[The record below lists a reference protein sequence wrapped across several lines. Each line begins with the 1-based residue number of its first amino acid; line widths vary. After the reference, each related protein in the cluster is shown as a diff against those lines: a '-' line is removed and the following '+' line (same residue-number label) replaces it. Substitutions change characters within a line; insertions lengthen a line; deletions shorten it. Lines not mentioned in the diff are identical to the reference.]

1 MLNFLFNPNGR
12 VSRREIWLYF
22 LLPSL
27 IAGAAANALDASLLM
42 SQTASGAKPGLAGVG
57 MFSLLVSLFFLW
69 PSIAVPVKRLHDR
82 NISGWWLLFMMA
94 GAIGLFLAAAWLLIG
109 DFFTLMAG
117 QAATGSVS
125 DAQMQAAMMRI
136 VSGRAPGDAMLLAAA
151 GFGVLIVQFVLLY
164 LLPGTDGDNDYG
176 CDPRRNGGAPQPTLD
191 TGRLAS
197 SERWGAAAERMNQQ
211 SAHFDISAPAA
222 NEEET
227 TVIRTMRQ
235 RDFAGFYGRASFGR
249 RSA

>member
-12 VSRREIWLYF
+12 VSRREIWLFF
-22 LLPSL
+22 LLPSV
-27 IAGAAANALDASLLM
+27 IAGAIANTLDASLLA

-57 MFSLLVSLFFLW
+57 VFSLLVSLFYLW

-82 NISGWWLLFMMA
+82 NISGWWLLFINA
-94 GAIGLFLAAAWLLIG
+94 AAIGLFLAAAWLLFG
-109 DFFTLMAG
+109 DVFAMLAS
-117 QAATGSVS
+117 QASAGSVS

-136 VSGRAPGDAMLLAAA
+136 VSGRAPGDAMLMAAA
-151 GFGVLIVQFVLLY
+151 GLGVLIVLFVMLY

-176 CDPRRNGGAPQPTLD
+176 CDPHRNGGEPQPTLD
-191 TGRLAS
+191 TGRLAATPGWS
-197 SERWGAAAERMNQQ
+197 AVAERAIEQT
-211 SAHFDISAPAA
+211 AHFEMAEPAA
-222 NEEET
+222 HEET
-227 TVIRTMRQ
+227 TVVRTMRQ